1 LRGLILQ
8 DNGTWACK
16 IWGFG
21 MRPKERAK
29 TPQSD
34 LFRLKLVNL
43 IDLRHELCG
52 LGEKIN
58 WSELIDEFGALYSE
72 HGRPGVPIRLMAG
85 LHYLKHAF
93 GLSDEVVVKS
103 WVENPYWQ
111 YFCGEEYF
119 QHRLPIDPSQ
129 MTRFRTRLGASGCE
143 KLLQL
148 TIAAGLEARAVK
160 PSSFTQVTVDTTVQE
175 KAIAFPTDGRLYHKG
190 RVWLV
195 RLAKRAGIELRQSYL
210 RVGKQ
215 SLFMQQRYSAARQM
229 RRARRE
235 LKRSKVYLGRVYRD
249 IQRKLPRQSAAV
261 RELFAE
267 PLARIGRLLAQQ
279 RHDHNK
285 LYSLHAPEVECIAKG
300 KVHKKYEFGVKVS
313 LAVTQRDNF
322 IVGALALP
330 GTPFDGHTLSSALH
344 QVEKLTGIKP
354 ERCFVDRGYRGH
366 GIKDVSV
373 HIAGQKRGVT
383 RALRRAL
390 KRRNAIEPIIGHAK
404 HDGLMGRNYLLG
416 RTGDA
421 MNAILAAAGHNLRII
436 LRKLRL
442 SWLAFLQSFLR
453 DLRAGRL
460 VCTAA

>member
-1 LRGLILQ
+1 
-8 DNGTWACK
+8 
-16 IWGFG
+16 
-21 MRPKERAK
+21 MRPNERTK

-34 LFRLKLVNL
+34 LFRLKLSNV
-43 IDLRHELCG
+43 IDLRHELCR
-52 LGEKIN
+52 LGERIH
-58 WSELIDEFGALYSE
+58 WQGLVDQFGPLYAE
-72 HGRPGVPIRLMAG
+72 QGRPGVPIRLMAG

-143 KLLQL
+143 KLLEL
-148 TIAAGLEARAVK
+148 TIAAGLETQAVK
-160 PSSFTQVTVDTTVQE
+160 PASFTQVTLDTTVQE

-195 RLAKRAGIELRQSYL
+195 RLAKTSGIELRQSYL
-210 RVGKQ
+210 RKGKQ
-215 SLFMQQRYSAARQM
+215 ALFMQQRYAAARQM

-249 IQRKLPRQSAAV
+249 IQRKLPGQSVAV
-261 RELFAE
+261 QDRFAE
-267 PLARIGRLLAQQ
+267 PLARVARLLAQQ
-279 RHDHNK
+279 RQDKNK

-300 KVHKKYEFGVKVS
+300 KAHKKYEFGVKVS

-322 IVGALALP
+322 IVGAMALP
-330 GTPFDGHTLSSALH
+330 GNPYDGHTLSAALQ
-344 QVEKLTGIKP
+344 QVERLTGTKP

-366 GIKDVSV
+366 GIEDISV
-373 HIAGQKRGVT
+373 HIAGQRRGLT

-390 KRRNAIEPIIGHAK
+390 KRRNAIEPIIGHTK
-404 HDGLMGRNYLLG
+404 HDGLMGRNYLKG
-416 RTGDA
+416 ASGDA
-421 MNAILAAAGHNLRII
+421 INAILAAAGHNLRII

-442 SWLAFLQSFLR
+442 SWLYFWRELLR
-453 DLRAGRL
+453 DLRQNFPA
-460 VCTAA
+460 TAAA